1 MSRFL
6 KALEVYNE
14 KYKELEQKISSID
27 PSKNVEE
34 YTKNLKEMKKLEDY
48 VELYKKLKKVID
60 SINEAKDII
69 ENSDDEELREIAK
82 EELDK
87 NEEILKKL
95 EDEAENLLLST
106 EEDSKNVIMEIRAG
120 AGGEEAAL
128 FVADLFRMYSKFA
141 ERKGWKIQLVDF
153 NETGLGGFKEIVFT
167 VSGKMAYKYLK
178 FESGVHRVQRI
189 PITEASGRIHT
200 STATV
205 AVLPEAEE
213 TDIFIDPK
221 DIEIQ
226 TFRAGG
232 KGGQHVNRTE
242 SAVRVIHK
250 PTGIVVQCQDE
261 RSQIQNRERA
271 LSILRA
277 KLIQYEKEKQK
288 QQEDSQ
294 RRAQIGTGERA
305 EKIRTYNFPQNRV
318 TDHRINMTIY
328 NLSSFM
334 EGEID
339 EMLEALIAEH
349 KRKLLENQKLESQTS
364 DNS

>member
-1 MSRFL
+1 MSEFF
-6 KALEVYNE
+6 KALESYYL
-14 KYKELEQKISSID
+14 KYKELEKKISSID
-27 PSKNVEE
+27 PNKEIEE
-34 YTKNLKEMKKLEDY
+34 YTKTLKEMRKLDDHLELYNKFKKLIETI
-48 VELYKKLKKVID
+48 K
-60 SINEAKDII
+60 EAKEII
-69 ENSDDEELREIAK
+69 ETSDDKELVSIAK
-82 EELDK
+82 EELEK
-87 NEEILKKL
+87 SEHELKKL

-106 EEDSKNVIMEIRAG
+106 DEDAKNVIMEIRAG

-128 FVADLFRMYSKFA
+128 FVADLFRMYSKFS
-141 ERKGWKIQLVDF
+141 EKKGWKIQLVDF
-153 NETGLGGFKEIVFT
+153 NETGLGGFKEIVFI

-213 TDIFIDPK
+213 TDIYIDPK

-242 SAVRVIHK
+242 SAVRIIHK
-250 PTGIVVQCQDE
+250 PTGITVQCQDE

-271 LSILRA
+271 LNILRA
-277 KLIQYEKEKQK
+277 KLIQLEKEKQK
-288 QQEDSQ
+288 QIEDSQ
-294 RRAQIGTGERA
+294 RKSQIGSGERA

-328 NLSSFM
+328 NLERFM
-334 EGEID
+334 EGEIE
-339 EMLEALIAEH
+339 EMLEALIAEY
-349 KRKLLENQKLESQTS
+349 KKKSIQNQKL
-364 DNS
+364 

>member
-1 MSRFL
+1 MSEFF
-6 KALEVYNE
+6 KALESYYL
-14 KYKELEQKISSID
+14 KYKELEKKISSID
-27 PSKNVEE
+27 PNKEIEE
-34 YTKNLKEMKKLEDY
+34 YTKTLKEMRKLDDHL
-48 VELYKKLKKVID
+48 ELYNKFKKVIET
-60 SINEAKDII
+60 IKEAKEII
-69 ENSDDEELREIAK
+69 ETSDDKELVSIAK
-82 EELDK
+82 EELEK
-87 NEEILKKL
+87 SEHELKKL

-106 EEDSKNVIMEIRAG
+106 DEDAKNVIMEIRAG

-128 FVADLFRMYSKFA
+128 FVADLFRMYSKFS
-141 ERKGWKIQLVDF
+141 EKKGWKIQLVDF
-153 NETGLGGFKEIVFT
+153 NETGLGGFKEIVFI

-213 TDIFIDPK
+213 TDIYIDPK

-242 SAVRVIHK
+242 SAVRIIHK
-250 PTGIVVQCQDE
+250 PTGITVQCQDE

-271 LSILRA
+271 LNILRA
-277 KLIQYEKEKQK
+277 KLIQLEKEKQK
-288 QQEDSQ
+288 QIEDSQ
-294 RRAQIGTGERA
+294 RKSQIGSGERA

-328 NLSSFM
+328 NLERFM
-334 EGEID
+334 EGEIE
-339 EMLEALIAEH
+339 EMLEALIAEY
-349 KRKLLENQKLESQTS
+349 KKKSIQNQKL
-364 DNS
+364 

>member
-6 KALEVYNE
+6 KALEVYYE
-14 KYKELEQKISSID
+14 KYKELEQKISNTD
-27 PSKNVEE
+27 PNKNVEE
-34 YTKNLKEMKKLEDY
+34 YTRNLKEMKKLEDY
-48 VELYKKLKKVID
+48 VELYKKLKKVVD
-60 SINEAKDII
+60 DINEAKDIL
-69 ENSDDEELREIAK
+69 ENSDDEDLRKIAK
-82 EELDK
+82 EELEK
-87 NEEILKKL
+87 NEELLKKL

-106 EEDSKNVIMEIRAG
+106 DEDSKNVIMEIRAG

-141 ERKGWKIQLVDF
+141 EKKGWKIQLVDF
-153 NETGLGGFKEIVFT
+153 NETGLGGFKEIVFI

-213 TDIFIDPK
+213 TEIYIDPK

-226 TFRAGG
+226 TFRASG

-294 RRAQIGTGERA
+294 RRAQIGSGERA

-334 EGEID
+334 EGELD

-349 KRKLLENQKLESQTS
+349 KRKLLEKQKLETQTS
-364 DNS
+364 NNS